1 MNGDAGLVGCLVE
14 RLTTRLPHRTG
25 TPGQNLER
33 DDVALITRA
42 TLVKISV
49 TSITAV
55 LESLI
60 SLLEELSRPYKTLAN
75 HPSHILLS
83 EVYILSLVTDCCSA
97 RWESF
102 SKSSSNAAAGLPNS
116 GLKALEPLEDALVI
130 RVFELFKHLL
140 KPFPDGYCL
149 PAKTILDERSAR
161 EIFDTRFG
169 DLSARATS
177 SSGSDDSRETKVVK
191 SDDVEDIEPYI
202 KIIVEFVTASSWSAS
217 FEYVRTVIH
226 GIRTTG
232 AAQVVPTL
240 AMAEE
245 EKTSL
250 VILRLV
256 SYMWVDSQKLGLVIQ
271 ELCSSFLHFR
281 RAYQNTIAV
290 ITPLLIT
297 GWIERYPKEFVTL
310 HHQHRKLEGGPDT
323 LFDMTQT
330 IADSGK
336 RRSILF
342 PFQTALLMLIPD
354 VFEVASNLREA
365 KTGGMA
371 KKVGFLEGLRKAL
384 RNKNDA
390 AGYCLVSLL
399 RAVRH
404 FDDDGDAIVSYAMDV
419 QDEVRDAVFRR
430 YHPNGEGSLFDQ
442 DLTTAAFISLTHLN
456 FEGSIESLTQSC
468 LHPAAP
474 TTFKIAIIQACSYFA
489 RQPNAEDYHRLFT
502 EAAGYIQ
509 SQMKVGYAYVK
520 HMNKQTTNP
529 L

>member
-1 MNGDAGLVGCLVE
+1 M
-14 RLTTRLPHRTG
+14 TR
-25 TPGQNLER
+25 
-33 DDVALITRA
+33 I
-42 TLVKISV
+42 
-49 TSITAV
+49 
-55 LESLI
+55 
-60 SLLEELSRPYKTLAN
+60 
-75 HPSHILLS
+75 
-83 EVYILSLVTDCCSA
+83 
-97 RWESF
+97 
-102 SKSSSNAAAGLPNS
+102 
-116 GLKALEPLEDALVI
+116 
-130 RVFELFKHLL
+130 FELFKHLL
-140 KPFPDGYCL
+140 EPFPDGYCL
-149 PAKTILDERSAR
+149 PARTILDERSAR
-161 EIFDTRFG
+161 EIFDARFG
-169 DLSARATS
+169 DPTTRATS
-177 SSGSDDSRETKVVK
+177 SSGSDDSRESKVVK
-191 SDDVEDIEPYI
+191 SDDVEDVEPYI

-217 FEYVRTVIH
+217 FENVRTSIQ

-232 AAQVVPTL
+232 ATTQVVPTL

-256 SYMWVDSQKLGLVIQ
+256 SYMWVDGQKLGLVIQ

-290 ITPLLIT
+290 ITPLLII

-310 HHQHRKLEGGPDT
+310 HYQHKKLEGGADT

-342 PFQTALLMLIPD
+342 PFQTSLLMLIPD

-365 KTGGMA
+365 KTGGMT
-371 KKVGFLEGLRKAL
+371 KKVGFLDGLRKAL

-404 FDDDGDAIVSYAMDV
+404 FDDDGDAAIVSYAMDV

-430 YHPNGEGSLFDQ
+430 YQPNGEGSLFDQ

-456 FEGSIESLTQSC
+456 FEGSVESLTQSC
-468 LHPAAP
+468 LHSAAP

-489 RQPNAEDYHRLFT
+489 RQPNAQDYHRLFT

-509 SQMKVGYAYVK
+509 SQMKVRITS
-520 HMNKQTTNP
+520 M
-529 L
+529 